1 MRKKLFVSIQFILTL
16 FVIGFA
22 LSQEKWTPDVMIK
35 FKRVGA
41 TAISP
46 DGKLVAYTVSVPLME
61 GEKSEYLTHI
71 WVVSSDGKMNYQFTF
86 GEKSCTNPSFSPDGK
101 YLAFTSARG
110 KDGKNQIWVLRLTGG
125 EAEQVTN
132 VKSGVISYK
141 WSPDSKM
148 IAFTSP
154 DPETEEEAKAKKEK
168 LDMVVVDK
176 NFKYAHL
183 YVVKLEKD
191 KKGEYPVKRLTSGEF
206 HVTSFDWSPDGKFIV
221 FSHQVNPT
229 ADVWTTSD
237 ISIVPSDSGA
247 VKPLIKLGGADTN
260 PVFSPDGKFIAFES
274 DGGTIKWAGLR
285 YVYIV
290 PSSGGEPKRLA
301 ATPDE
306 NCRIIA
312 WSKDGKEI
320 YVSETYRTSARVYAV
335 PVDGGKPRALTPADG
350 NYTGVSF
357 SLDGTT
363 MAFIYQNSETP
374 PDVYITSLK
383 KFEPKKL
390 TDVNSDFPKLPMGKT
405 EILTWK
411 SKDGKFEIE
420 GLVTYPVNY
429 EKGRRYPL
437 VLLVHGGPA
446 GVFTQ
451 NFTAAGAVYPIQA
464 FAQEGYVVLRPNPR
478 GSSGYGKEFRFANY
492 NDWGFGDYDDLMAG
506 VDKLI
511 ELGIVHPESLCVA
524 GWSYG
529 GYMTS
534 FIVTKTK
541 RFKAASVGA
550 GVTNLISF
558 TGTADIPSFLPDYF
572 SGEFWD
578 RLDVYMRH
586 SAIFNVKGVTTPT
599 QIIHGEADVRV
610 PISQGKEFYNALKR
624 QGCPTEMIIYPRTP
638 HGVQEPKFIADI
650 GKRIIAW
657 FNKHLGRDAKLTME
671 K

>member
-16 FVIGFA
+16 FVIGFV
-22 LSQEKWTPDVMIK
+22 LSQERWTPDVMIK
-35 FKRVGA
+35 FKRVGT

-110 KDGKNQIWVLRLTGG
+110 KDGKNQIWILRLTGG

-148 IAFTSP
+148 IAFTSA
-154 DPETEEEAKAKKEK
+154 DPETEEEIKAKKEK

-176 NFKYAHL
+176 DFKYAHL

-206 HVTSFDWSPDGKFIV
+206 HITSFDWSPDGKFIV

-237 ISIVPSDSGA
+237 ISIVPSDSGE
-247 VKPLIKLGGADTN
+247 VKLLVKLRGSDTN

-274 DGGTIKWAGLR
+274 DGGMIKWAGLR

-290 PSSGGEPKRLA
+290 PSTGGEPKRLA
-301 ATPDE
+301 PTPDE

-312 WSKDGKEI
+312 WSRDGKQI
-320 YVSETYRTSARVYAV
+320 YVSETYRTSSVVYAL
-335 PVDGGKPRALTPADG
+335 PVDGGKPRLLTPANG
-350 NYTGVSF
+350 NYSGVSF
-357 SLDGTT
+357 SLDGTA
-363 MAFIYQNSETP
+363 MAFIYQNSETS

-383 KFEPKKL
+383 KFEPKNL

-429 EKGRRYPL
+429 EKGRKYPL

-451 NFTAAGAVYPIQA
+451 NFTAA
-464 FAQEGYVVLRPNPR
+464 
-478 GSSGYGKEFRFANY
+478 
-492 NDWGFGDYDDLMAG
+492 
-506 VDKLI
+506 
-511 ELGIVHPESLCVA
+511 
-524 GWSYG
+524 
-529 GYMTS
+529 
-534 FIVTKTK
+534 
-541 RFKAASVGA
+541 
-550 GVTNLISF
+550 
-558 TGTADIPSFLPDYF
+558 
-572 SGEFWD
+572 
-578 RLDVYMRH
+578 
-586 SAIFNVKGVTTPT
+586 
-599 QIIHGEADVRV
+599 
-610 PISQGKEFYNALKR
+610 
-624 QGCPTEMIIYPRTP
+624 
-638 HGVQEPKFIADI
+638 
-650 GKRIIAW
+650 
-657 FNKHLGRDAKLTME
+657 
-671 K
+671 

>member
-1 MRKKLFVSIQFILTL
+1 MKVKIKAMLVLVL
-16 FVIGFA
+16 VISGVVFA
-22 LSQEKWTPDVMIK
+22 QWTPDVMIK
-35 FKRVGA
+35 FKRVEQ

-46 DGKLVAYTVSVPLME
+46 DGNLIAYTVSVPIME

-86 GEKSCTNPSFSPDGK
+86 GEKSCTAPAFSPDGK
-101 YLAFTSARG
+101 YLAFLSARG
-110 KDGKNQIWVLRLTGG
+110 SDGKNQIWLLRLTGG
-125 EAEQVTN
+125 EAEQITK
-132 VKSGVISYK
+132 VKTGVISFK
-141 WSPDSKM
+141 WSPDSRK
-148 IAFTSP
+148 IAFTST
-154 DPETEEEAKAKKEK
+154 DPETEEEMRAKKEK
-168 LDMVVVDK
+168 LDMIVVDK
-176 NFKYAHL
+176 NFKYAHI
-183 YVVKLEKD
+183 YVVSLDEKE
-191 KKGEYPVKRLTSGEF
+191 KGEYKIKRITKGDF
-206 HVTSFDWSPDGKFIV
+206 HVTSFDWSPDGKYIV

-229 ADVWTTSD
+229 ADAWTTSD
-237 ISIVPSDSGA
+237 ISIVPSDSGE
-247 VKPLIKLGGADTN
+247 VKPLIKWNGSDSN
-260 PVFSPDGKFIAFES
+260 PRFSPDGKWIAFES

-285 YVYIV
+285 YVYII
-290 PSSGGEPKRLA
+290 PSTGGEAKRLA
-301 ATPDE
+301 PTYDE
-306 NCRIIA
+306 NCRIID
-312 WSKDGKEI
+312 WSADSKSV
-320 YVSETYRTSARVYAV
+320 YVSEAYRTTWRIYAL
-335 PVDGGKPRALTPADG
+335 PIDGGKPRPLTPDNG

-357 SLDGTT
+357 SKNGKA

-374 PDVYITSLK
+374 PDVYVTDLK

-390 TDVNSDFPKLPMGKT
+390 TDVNSDFPKYPLGKT
-405 EILTWK
+405 EVITWR
-411 SKDGKFEIE
+411 SKDGLEIE
-420 GLVTYPVNY
+420 GLVTYPVNF
-429 EKGRRYPL
+429 ERGRKYPL

-451 NFTAAGAVYPIQA
+451 SYTAAGAVYPIQA

-478 GSSGYGKEFRFANY
+478 GSSGYGKDFRFANY
-492 NDWGFGDYDDLMAG
+492 EDWGFGDYEDLMAG

-511 ELGIVHPESLCVA
+511 EMGIVHPESLCVA

-534 FIVTKTK
+534 FVVTKTK

-572 SGEFWD
+572 RGEFWD
-578 RLDVYMRH
+578 KVDVYMKH

-610 PISQGKEFYNALKR
+610 PVSQGKEFYNALKR

-657 FNKHLGRDAKLTME
+657 FNKNLGRDLKLTGE

>member
-221 FSHQVNPT
+221 FS
-229 ADVWTTSD
+229 
-237 ISIVPSDSGA
+237 
-247 VKPLIKLGGADTN
+247 
-260 PVFSPDGKFIAFES
+260 
-274 DGGTIKWAGLR
+274 
-285 YVYIV
+285 
-290 PSSGGEPKRLA
+290 
-301 ATPDE
+301 
-306 NCRIIA
+306 
-312 WSKDGKEI
+312 
-320 YVSETYRTSARVYAV
+320 
-335 PVDGGKPRALTPADG
+335 
-350 NYTGVSF
+350 
-357 SLDGTT
+357 
-363 MAFIYQNSETP
+363 
-374 PDVYITSLK
+374 
-383 KFEPKKL
+383 
-390 TDVNSDFPKLPMGKT
+390 
-405 EILTWK
+405 
-411 SKDGKFEIE
+411 
-420 GLVTYPVNY
+420 
-429 EKGRRYPL
+429 
-437 VLLVHGGPA
+437 
-446 GVFTQ
+446 
-451 NFTAAGAVYPIQA
+451 
-464 FAQEGYVVLRPNPR
+464 
-478 GSSGYGKEFRFANY
+478 
-492 NDWGFGDYDDLMAG
+492 
-506 VDKLI
+506 
-511 ELGIVHPESLCVA
+511 
-524 GWSYG
+524 
-529 GYMTS
+529 
-534 FIVTKTK
+534 
-541 RFKAASVGA
+541 
-550 GVTNLISF
+550 
-558 TGTADIPSFLPDYF
+558 
-572 SGEFWD
+572 
-578 RLDVYMRH
+578 
-586 SAIFNVKGVTTPT
+586 
-599 QIIHGEADVRV
+599 
-610 PISQGKEFYNALKR
+610 
-624 QGCPTEMIIYPRTP
+624 
-638 HGVQEPKFIADI
+638 
-650 GKRIIAW
+650 
-657 FNKHLGRDAKLTME
+657 
-671 K
+671 